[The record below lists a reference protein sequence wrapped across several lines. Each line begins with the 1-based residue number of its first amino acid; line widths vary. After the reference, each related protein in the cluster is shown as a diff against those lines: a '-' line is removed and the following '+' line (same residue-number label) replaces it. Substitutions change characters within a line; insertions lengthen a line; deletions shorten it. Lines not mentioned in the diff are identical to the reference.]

1 MNPTVQVQLSQAQ
14 GNNLQLKSDGL
25 YAITPINAEYSIAA
39 ITPTNN
45 DILAS
50 YSLQKDGQNI
60 GSVINIPKDKAILSG
75 AIEKTQDGI
84 FLHLVINNAENPNLY
99 IPVDDLVE
107 YVSSGSGV
115 NDVIQIAV
123 DANHEVSAAILD
135 GGITKIKLAQS
146 IQNSLDAADSALQP
160 ADIASGSVEGTIEVA
175 GEDVAITGLG
185 SAAFAQVEDFEEA
198 GAADAVA
205 NTLSAVATSG
215 DYNDLSNKPVIPV
228 VPTNV
233 SDFNNDA
240 GYLTSF
246 TETDPTVPAWAKAAN
261 KPSYTASEVGA
272 LPDNTTYVSS
282 FNGDTGDI
290 VYKAPV
296 TSVNGQTGNVV
307 LSIPAPQV
315 QSNWNASSGMG
326 QILNKPVNVSAFNN
340 DAGYLTEHQDIS
352 GKAPLASPA
361 LTGTPTAPTAAA
373 GTNTTQIATTGFVQN
388 EINNVKTRIVRLI

>member
-1 MNPTVQVQLSQAQ
+1 MNPTVQVSLSQAQ

-60 GSVINIPKDKAILSG
+60 GSVINIPKDKAISSG
-75 AIEKTQDGI
+75 AIEKTQNGV

-146 IQNSLDAADSALQP
+146 IQDSLDAADSALQ
-160 ADIASGSVEGTIEVA
+160 AS
-175 GEDVAITGLG
+175 DVG
-185 SAAFAQVEDFEEA
+185 SAAYASVDVFDEA
-198 GAADAVA
+198 GAAQTVA
-205 NTLSAVATSG
+205 NSLSTVATSG
-215 DYNDLSNKPVIPV
+215 SYNDLSNKPVIPV

-246 TETDPTVPAWAKAAN
+246 TETDPTVPSWAKAAN

-290 VYKAPV
+290 VYEAPV
-296 TSVNGQTGNVV
+296 TSVNGQTGDIV

-315 QSNWNASSGMG
+315 QSDWNASSGMG

-373 GTNTTQIATTGFVQN
+373 GANTTQIATTGFVQQ
-388 EINNVKTRIVRLI
+388 EINQNKIQIVRLT